1 MGRDVVRSTKKDSSQ
16 SIAIDGNSWGWGEM
30 IYLSS
35 TCFEISYIVAEI
47 FFSLN
52 GTYVKDSTIQGIS
65 YRCMREPPNLPF
77 DYLLTGHDS
86 KPSTPSKLVVY
97 CTSIAENL
105 LHCGISKEMP
115 MIVVS
120 IK

>member
-1 MGRDVVRSTKKDSSQ
+1 
-16 SIAIDGNSWGWGEM
+16 
-30 IYLSS
+30 
-35 TCFEISYIVAEI
+35 
-47 FFSLN
+47 
-52 GTYVKDSTIQGIS
+52 
-65 YRCMREPPNLPF
+65 MREPPNLPF

-115 MIVVS
+115 MIDM
-120 IK
+120 